1 MAINNLLNMQ
11 QILGNIQQQYPV
23 NPPTP
28 VPTPA
33 PPPPVNARDP
43 RKQKFADMLYLLGG
57 ALKGNDMS
65 QDIALLEQRQQLRTA
80 RENAAK
86 LNAAID
92 GSNLNAAQKELAKTY
107 PEVFAQYQLESQFG
121 TPKEPNSYQE
131 YLRTD
136 DTPTNAEYAEFLKTN
151 KGKGTNITVNTSD
164 GREGFSGGV
173 SDRYTKAREDEDA
186 AFNTMGILDNMSS
199 ILDTGVN
206 TGGGRESITT
216 YKQFLQTLDPRLVNS
231 EELANTESFQSASLL
246 YLAPKVK
253 LLGTN
258 PTDADLKLFMDA
270 LPTLG
275 KSKLGNRLI
284 IDALRLSE
292 QRKINESAFISNWVR
307 SNSELVK
314 TDAFTA
320 ELDLNDALREY
331 RRSPEVRM
339 PAEVLNKRRIEIVRQ
354 QKLIDE
360 GKQTQISLG
369 DAPFI
374 KQ

>member
-1 MAINNLLNMQ
+1 MAVNNLLNMQ

-164 GREGFSGGV
+164 
-173 SDRYTKAREDEDA
+173 
-186 AFNTMGILDNMSS
+186 
-199 ILDTGVN
+199 
-206 TGGGRESITT
+206 
-216 YKQFLQTLDPRLVNS
+216 
-231 EELANTESFQSASLL
+231 
-246 YLAPKVK
+246 
-253 LLGTN
+253 
-258 PTDADLKLFMDA
+258 
-270 LPTLG
+270 
-275 KSKLGNRLI
+275 
-284 IDALRLSE
+284 
-292 QRKINESAFISNWVR
+292 
-307 SNSELVK
+307 
-314 TDAFTA
+314 
-320 ELDLNDALREY
+320 
-331 RRSPEVRM
+331 
-339 PAEVLNKRRIEIVRQ
+339 
-354 QKLIDE
+354 
-360 GKQTQISLG
+360 
-369 DAPFI
+369 
-374 KQ
+374 

>member
-1 MAINNLLNMQ
+1 M
-11 QILGNIQQQYPV
+11 
-23 NPPTP
+23 
-28 VPTPA
+28 
-33 PPPPVNARDP
+33 
-43 RKQKFADMLYLLGG
+43 
-57 ALKGNDMS
+57 
-65 QDIALLEQRQQLRTA
+65 
-80 RENAAK
+80 
-86 LNAAID
+86 
-92 GSNLNAAQKELAKTY
+92 
-107 PEVFAQYQLESQFG
+107 
-121 TPKEPNSYQE
+121 
-131 YLRTD
+131 
-136 DTPTNAEYAEFLKTN
+136 
-151 KGKGTNITVNTSD
+151 
-164 GREGFSGGV
+164 
-173 SDRYTKAREDEDA
+173 
-186 AFNTMGILDNMSS
+186 
-199 ILDTGVN
+199 
-206 TGGGRESITT
+206 
-216 YKQFLQTLDPRLVNS
+216 
-231 EELANTESFQSASLL
+231 
-246 YLAPKVK
+246 
-253 LLGTN
+253 LGTN